1 MRVGILEL
9 YNNTMQDYWN
19 RSECEFG
26 MLSRNIWE
34 ERRPPVKW
42 AIEKDQ
48 RINDEVSELLRG
60 VPAEYRR
67 DVGARVRRIILILK
81 G

>member
-1 MRVGILEL
+1 MEYPERPEADFSIV
-9 YNNTMQDYWN
+9 
-19 RSECEFG
+19 
-26 MLSRNIWE
+26 SRFPWE
-34 ERRPPVKW
+34 ERRLPIKG

-48 RINDEVSELLRG
+48 RINDEVASLLQS

-67 DVGARVRRIILILK
+67 EVGAKVRRIINILK

>member
-1 MRVGILEL
+1 
-9 YNNTMQDYWN
+9 MQDYGN

-26 MLSRNIWE
+26 MLSKHPWE
-34 ERRPPVKW
+34 EKRLPIKW

-48 RINDEVSELLRG
+48 RINDEVASLLQS

-67 DVGARVRRIILILK
+67 DVGAKVRRIINILK
-81 G
+81 S

>member
-1 MRVGILEL
+1 MAEYPERAE
-9 YNNTMQDYWN
+9 M
-19 RSECEFG
+19 EFG

-34 ERRPPVKW
+34 ERRLTPKG

-48 RINDEVSELLRG
+48 RINDEVANLLQS

-67 DVGARVRRIILILK
+67 EVGAKVRRIINILK
-81 G
+81 S

>member
-1 MRVGILEL
+1 MAEYPERAEADFSIV
-9 YNNTMQDYWN
+9 
-19 RSECEFG
+19 
-26 MLSRNIWE
+26 SRFPWE
-34 ERRPPVKW
+34 EHRPPIKG

-48 RINDEVSELLRG
+48 RINDEVASLLQS

-67 DVGARVRRIILILK
+67 EVGAKVRRIILILK

>member
-1 MRVGILEL
+1 MTYGE
-9 YNNTMQDYWN
+9 

-26 MLSRNIWE
+26 ILSKHPWE
-34 ERRPPVKW
+34 EKRLPIKG

-48 RINDEVSELLRG
+48 RIENEVAELLRG

-67 DVGARVRRIILILK
+67 EVSLKVRRIINILK